1 MRNKLYLLLPVISG
15 TCWGTQGV
23 FVRIL
28 ANAGF
33 NNVTI
38 ITSRII
44 VSMMVVLAVIL
55 ITDRSKLRVNVR
67 DLPLL
72 CSIGVFGVLLLAFA
86 YNIAVIRTSLS
97 LAAVLLCLAPIF
109 VLISS
114 AIFFGE
120 KLTRLKVF
128 CMLAAVFGC
137 ILLSG
142 LLDDGGNLRWDTI
155 GFFFGL
161 GSAVANA
168 AYTTVSKMATKKKYS
183 AVTIY
188 FYSFIFVILV
198 LAPFADWHMIIGY
211 LAASPLKA
219 SGIYLTHSVWTS
231 LLPALLYSIAVQKAE
246 AGKVAIISSGAEPVS
261 SMVAGLLI
269 YSEIPSLLGIL
280 GMVITT
286 VSLIVLIRK
295 R

>member
-86 YNIAVIRTSLS
+86 YNCGGAFVPGPYIRAHIQRHLFWRETDPAQSVLHACGSLWLHS
-97 LAAVLLCLAPIF
+97 F
-109 VLISS
+109 KRS
-114 AIFFGE
+114 A
-120 KLTRLKVF
+120 R
-128 CMLAAVFGC
+128 
-137 ILLSG
+137 
-142 LLDDGGNLRWDTI
+142 
-155 GFFFGL
+155 
-161 GSAVANA
+161 
-168 AYTTVSKMATKKKYS
+168 
-183 AVTIY
+183 
-188 FYSFIFVILV
+188 
-198 LAPFADWHMIIGY
+198 
-211 LAASPLKA
+211 
-219 SGIYLTHSVWTS
+219 
-231 LLPALLYSIAVQKAE
+231 
-246 AGKVAIISSGAEPVS
+246 
-261 SMVAGLLI
+261 
-269 YSEIPSLLGIL
+269 
-280 GMVITT
+280 
-286 VSLIVLIRK
+286 
-295 R
+295 

>member
-114 AIFFGE
+114 AIFF
-120 KLTRLKVF
+120 
-128 CMLAAVFGC
+128 
-137 ILLSG
+137 
-142 LLDDGGNLRWDTI
+142 
-155 GFFFGL
+155 
-161 GSAVANA
+161 
-168 AYTTVSKMATKKKYS
+168 
-183 AVTIY
+183 
-188 FYSFIFVILV
+188 
-198 LAPFADWHMIIGY
+198 
-211 LAASPLKA
+211 AAS
-219 SGIYLTHSVWTS
+219 
-231 LLPALLYSIAVQKAE
+231 
-246 AGKVAIISSGAEPVS
+246 
-261 SMVAGLLI
+261 
-269 YSEIPSLLGIL
+269 
-280 GMVITT
+280 
-286 VSLIVLIRK
+286 
-295 R
+295 